1 MSRPT
6 LKQLGWQARRIRI
19 LATFDEWDWLDRKA
33 FLENADLSSILGATI
48 RLAIQRERDGEH
60 VDLTPLGEAALD
72 KTPQLSSRV
81 ITEWGRTE

>member
-72 KTPQLSSRV
+72 KAPDLTSRA

>member
-48 RLAIQRERDGEH
+48 RLAIH
-60 VDLTPLGEAALD
+60 VLVLQPS
-72 KTPQLSSRV
+72 QS
-81 ITEWGRTE
+81 